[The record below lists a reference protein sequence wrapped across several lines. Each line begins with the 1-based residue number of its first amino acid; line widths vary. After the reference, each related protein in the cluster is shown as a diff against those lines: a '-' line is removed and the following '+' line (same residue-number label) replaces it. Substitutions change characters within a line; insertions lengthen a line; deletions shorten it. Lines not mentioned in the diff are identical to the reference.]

1 MRYVVLFAV
10 AGTLAGLVLAAVES
24 SIHGTTVGL
33 AGAAGALCGGVG
45 FVLVRWAWR
54 LIRSDSR

>member
-1 MRYVVLFAV
+1 MRNVVLIAF
-10 AGTLAGLVLAAVES
+10 AGTVAGLVLAAFEWSV
-24 SIHGTTVGL
+24 HGTTVGL

-54 LIRSDSR
+54 LIRSDSH